1 MSNTTSISVDT
12 VASDLSEF
20 TIVDGTTFT
29 DPLRAD
35 CGVFLTVQK
44 MSADATVA
52 ETLTIT
58 SDTDDPN
65 DAAEWTVPYTEG
77 DGYYRACYVS
87 APDYD
92 GADTYEI
99 YDLVFE
105 PGTGKAWRSKQN
117 ANTGNALAAG
127 SWWEEITG
135 TNIGL
140 ISLNEGESN
149 ESANIDSTT
158 FEFIMTAYAEQS
170 YATQIATA
178 SEQYLTST
186 IIPDDVLDTYVLL
199 QVLLNGAYV
208 ASDRANYP
216 QGERIL
222 DRFTSITES
231 LS

>member
-1 MSNTTSISVDT
+1 MANSTQISVDT
-12 VASDLSEF
+12 VASDLTEF

-44 MSADATVA
+44 MNADATVA

-87 APDYD
+87 VPDYD
-92 GADTYEI
+92 GGDTYEL

-105 PGTGKAWRSKQN
+105 PATGKAWRSKQN
-117 ANTGNALAAG
+117 GNTGQALAEG
-127 SWWEEITG
+127 SNWEEITG
-135 TNIGL
+135 DDIGL
-140 ISLNEGESN
+140 ISLNEGEAN

-158 FEFIMTAYAEQS
+158 FEFILSAYAEKS
-170 YATQIATA
+170 YGTQIALA

-186 IIPDDVLDTYVLL
+186 IIPDDVLNTYSLMSL
-199 QVLLNGAYV
+199 LLNGSYV

-222 DRFTSITES
+222 DRLTSITES